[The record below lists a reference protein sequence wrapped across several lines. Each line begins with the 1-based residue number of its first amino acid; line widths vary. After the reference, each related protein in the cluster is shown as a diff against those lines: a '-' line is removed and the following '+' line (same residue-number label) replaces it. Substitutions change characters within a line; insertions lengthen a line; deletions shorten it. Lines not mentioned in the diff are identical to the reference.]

1 MARTKTISDTELLAT
16 AREVFVERG
25 FGASTREIARRAGI
39 SEGVL
44 FQRYATKRELFFA
57 AMVLPA
63 PDPMARLKPAAVHGF
78 EQLVGL
84 AEGITD
90 YFRQTVPVLLPLM
103 SHPGFRFEEFARR
116 HPNSP
121 LDELRRRLVGFFA
134 EERRSGRISEVD
146 PGAAALMVLGVAQT
160 IAFFERM
167 GAHGGHFP
175 PELLRRGLLCLWDG
189 LAPRPP
195 AGTARARK
203 R

>member
-1 MARTKTISDTELLAT
+1 MARKKTISDTDLLAT
-16 AREVFVERG
+16 ARDVFVETG

-39 SEGVL
+39 CEGVL

-63 PDPMARLKPAAVHGF
+63 PDPAARPDPGGVHGF
-78 EQLVGL
+78 EHLVEI
-84 AEGITD
+84 AESMTD

-103 SHPGFRFEEFARR
+103 THPGFRFEEFAQR

-121 LDELRRRLVGFFA
+121 LDELRRRLIGFFA
-134 EERRSGRISEVD
+134 EERRAGRIGAVD

-175 PELLRRGLLCLWDG
+175 PELLRRGLRCLWDG
-189 LAPRPP
+189 LAPRPRSTP
-195 AGTARARK
+195 RA
-203 R
+203 